1 MQDAQAHRL
10 LKVPPPIWL
19 LLLLFTAWAADRIFA
34 ARPIAELR
42 SVPAA
47 LALALLGLVLA
58 ISGRMSFARAGT
70 EIIPTSAAN
79 KTLVTGGPFRISRN
93 PMYLGL
99 VLLALGIAFYVATI
113 HFFAV
118 PVLLFLLC
126 NFAFVPYEEA
136 KMQRQFGTQFSD
148 YRQRVRRWI

>member
-1 MQDAQAHRL
+1 MQDAQAHWL
-10 LKVPPPIWL
+10 LKLPPPIWL
-19 LLLLFTAWAADRIFA
+19 LLLLVAAWAADRIFA
-34 ARPIAELR
+34 ARVIAELR
-42 SVPAA
+42 SIPAA
-47 LALALLGLVLA
+47 LVFALLGLAVGV
-58 ISGRMSFARAGT
+58 SGRLAFARAGT

-79 KTLVTGGPFRISRN
+79 KTLVTGGPFRLSRN

-126 NFAFVPYEEA
+126 NFVFVPYEEA

-148 YRQRVRRWI
+148 YRHRVRRWL